1 MKVLHLISGGDN
13 GGAKTHLITLLKK
26 LIEKGVDIELLCIME
41 GVFTQDAR
49 NSNIPLTIIVQPS
62 RFSMKPIKDIQ
73 KHIANGGFDMVH
85 CHGARANYIAW
96 FLKNKFEIPFITTL
110 HSDYKLDFKDSFYKQ
125 AVFMPINS
133 IALRK
138 FDYILAVTQSFKNM
152 LIDRGFNESKIKII
166 YNGINMNDVG
176 NIIPKE
182 DFLKQFNIQYD
193 ENKIYIGI
201 VARLQIVKGLM
212 EFLNA
217 SKILTQKHK
226 NLVFLI
232 AGNGDMEKEMK
243 TFISKNG
250 LDKNVFMLGF
260 VNDMSSFYNCIDIN
274 TLTSYSE
281 SFPYALLE
289 GARQKKTAVATDVGG
304 ISEMIRHEQTGFL
317 VESKNSSEIAEK
329 LELFIQDRK
338 LIETFGNNFY
348 DDVMNKFSDD
358 TMANTHIEIYK
369 TLIDEHKNI

>member
-26 LIEKGVDIELLCIME
+26 LIQDGISVELLCIME
-41 GVFTQDAR
+41 GPFTRDAKKA
-49 NSNIPLTIIVQPS
+49 NIPITIIEQKT
-62 RFSMKPIKDIQ
+62 RFSMKPISDIRDYI
-73 KHIANGGFDMVH
+73 KNGNFDIVH

-96 FLKNKFEIPFITTL
+96 FIKKKFKVPFITTL

-125 AVFMPINS
+125 AIFMPINS
-133 IALRK
+133 IALRN
-138 FDYILAVTQSFKNM
+138 FDYILAVTKSFKDM
-152 LIDRGFNESKIKII
+152 LIERGFNQDKIRII
-166 YNGINMNDVG
+166 YNGINMNDTG
-176 NIIPKE
+176 DFLPPTE
-182 DFLKQFNIQYD
+182 FLKQYNIDYD

-217 SKILTQKHK
+217 SKILVEKHK

-243 TFISKNG
+243 TFINKNN
-250 LDKNVFMLGF
+250 LENNVYMLGF
-260 VNDMSSFYNCIDIN
+260 VTDMSSFYNSININ

-304 ISEMIRHEQTGFL
+304 ISEMIQTGKTGF
-317 VESKNSSEIAEK
+317 VVPPCDSNAIAEK
-329 LELFIQDRK
+329 LEEFINQPE
-338 LIETFGNNFY
+338 LISKFGESFH
-348 DDVMNKFSDD
+348 DDVLERFSDQ
-358 TMANTHIEIYK
+358 TMAKTHIELYESIISEYA
-369 TLIDEHKNI
+369 N